1 MASKSDFA
9 QKLLHDLRARKEKM
23 AAAQSSS
30 RQSTHTSRAAHGNTR
45 PNSKGSRHIN
55 TLESAS
61 SRTGSGRS
69 NNKTHTSIIT
79 NENSS
84 QIILYKSGQKAS
96 GQKVKDLS
104 MAIALAFENGGN
116 LTSIRASATN
126 PLVNFFNRF
135 SRKSRDTHK
144 MDLTTFGNK
153 NHSQIPKI
161 SNIQV
166 SEVSKGVQR
175 LNQILR
181 ACSNGFSLEGGSIEV
196 GKELMKGAMDLEES
210 LRMLVNL
217 QEASQHA
224 ENTRNKGRIKLLDE
238 DEDDNNSKIA
248 EKWEL
253 DRPKFSFDRP
263 RRRQMDLLGFD
274 ETSEASSRDLG
285 VFTQVKQTRSSSSSQ
300 PTQEKKRISNVVAKL
315 MGLEE
320 TPLNEDFMHK
330 KSDAKGKQGQI
341 PKQTIN
347 KSFEPLNRESNNNTT
362 KGHSTATTQVNG
374 SRQIFGD
381 NQRKQNSGIDRQ
393 SKTIKSESKM
403 QTLNSELQQ
412 KAQNRRTKKAEH
424 KAIDDIEYNPGAS
437 STEMRKANEELPS
450 NQPKHE
456 EKRRQI
462 QEQVLTR
469 GERSQDK
476 LQKVQNGQVS
486 MITSKSKKITAV
498 NSQRLSHDKSV
509 AGNKRST
516 KAIAKPPPKDPPKRT
531 DQDDVPMIDI
541 SQQTVTNKENI
552 KKEDGSHKSFTR
564 EPETDVENENRNPEP
579 MKGKAFEVST
589 KHKAVIPKKV
599 QKSEIPQKIDVLM
612 SRRQANVNHL
622 TRSTKQP
629 AKLLK
634 DLKQQMHN
642 KHRNSKRIEE
652 QSNSEMQ
659 NEKEEMNVY
668 SASEN
673 TNIEPEKQRDKLEK
687 EEAKSVVLNIS
698 VEDEKQ
704 IANVQTTQ
712 CDDQT
717 IKAGEVSN
725 ELETVE
731 EPYALE
737 DEQELKQSDQ
747 ITRDNKGES
756 IEELHNLPQNED
768 KQTPIPDR
776 REQLTE
782 PEKHLKEMAI
792 KSQMFLSTAEALF
805 KLNLPASFLHAAE
818 QDYEA
823 PENKLVLNC
832 AQEVMKRKA
841 RGHGVANHPHMKPA
855 SAGPKVR
862 SFDDLIKQLS
872 KDLETLKLYGGN
884 LGDERDLAARLY
896 RMLEKD
902 IGGGGADVNCMWDLE
917 WSNLMALVT
926 EKDDVVK
933 EVERYMLNGLLDEIT
948 GDLVAL
954 TVSG

>member
-1 MASKSDFA
+1 MAASKSDFA
-9 QKLLHDLRARKEKM
+9 QKLLHDLRARKERM

-45 PNSKGSRHIN
+45 PTSKGSRHIN

-61 SRTGSGRS
+61 SRTGNTSGRS
-69 NNKTHTSIIT
+69 NNGTHRTSIIT
-79 NENSS
+79 NENSN
-84 QIILYKSGQKAS
+84 QIILYNSGQKAS
-96 GQKVKDLS
+96 GKQVRDLS

-144 MDLTTFGNK
+144 MDITTFGNK
-153 NHSQIPKI
+153 NRSQIPTI
-161 SNIQV
+161 SNIHV

-181 ACSNGFSLEGGSIEV
+181 ACSNRFGLEGSGSIEV

-217 QEASQHA
+217 QETSQHA

-238 DEDDNNSKIA
+238 DEDENSKIA

-274 ETSEASSRDLG
+274 ETSEKSSRDLNVVRHERSSSYVQDLG
-285 VFTQVKQTRSSSSSQ
+285 LFTQTRSSSLPQ

-320 TPLNEDFMHK
+320 TPHNEDFIHK
-330 KSDAKGKQGQI
+330 KSDPKGKQGQV

-347 KSFEPLNRESNNNTT
+347 KSFEPLNRESNNTT

-374 SRQIFGD
+374 RHQIFGD
-381 NQRKQNSGIDRQ
+381 NQRKQNPAVDRQ
-393 SKTIKSESKM
+393 SKTIKK
-403 QTLNSELQQ
+403 
-412 KAQNRRTKKAEH
+412 
-424 KAIDDIEYNPGAS
+424 
-437 STEMRKANEELPS
+437 LPS
-450 NQPKHE
+450 NQQKHE
-456 EKRRQI
+456 DKRGQL
-462 QEQVLTR
+462 QEQVLRR
-469 GERSQDK
+469 GEPSQDK
-476 LQKVQNGQVS
+476 LKKVQNGQQLQKQNLLAKNHDGSQASIV
-486 MITSKSKKITAV
+486 TSKSKKITAV
-498 NSQRLSHDKSV
+498 NSQKLSRDKSV
-509 AGNKRST
+509 PGNKRST
-516 KAIAKPPPKDPPKRT
+516 KSITKLPPKDPPKRT

-564 EPETDVENENRNPEP
+564 EPETDVENKNRNLEP
-579 MKGKAFEVST
+579 MKGKAIEVPT
-589 KHKAVIPKKV
+589 KHKAEIPKKV

-612 SRRQANVNHL
+612 SRRHANANHL

-642 KHRNSKRIEE
+642 KHRNSKRVEE
-652 QSNSEMQ
+652 QSYSEIQ
-659 NEKEEMNVY
+659 NEKEGMNVY

-673 TNIEPEKQRDKLEK
+673 TNIEPEKQQDKLEK
-687 EEAKSVVLNIS
+687 EDAKNVVLNIS
-698 VEDEKQ
+698 
-704 IANVQTTQ
+704 
-712 CDDQT
+712 CDDQA

-737 DEQELKQSDQ
+737 DEQELERRDQ
-747 ITRDNKGES
+747 ITRDYKGES

-768 KQTPIPDR
+768 KQTSIPDR

-782 PEKHLKEMAI
+782 PEKQLKEMAI
-792 KSQMFLSTAEALF
+792 KSQTFLSTAEALF
-805 KLNLPASFLHAAE
+805 KLNLPTSFLHATE

-841 RGHGVANHPHMKPA
+841 RRHGVANHPHMKPA

-862 SFDDLIKQLS
+862 SFDDLIKQLG

-917 WSNLMALVT
+917 WSNLKALVT
-926 EKDDVVK
+926 EKDDVVR